1 MEVDGEASTAM
12 PVCREEDLPRYFHEM
27 VRYFNE
33 ELGKPLRIFLAD
45 EEAVRALNLDPDQYE
60 VTEQEDLKDYLYEG
74 EALRNLSGKK
84 LHKKKNHLNAFVKEY
99 EGRYEYRKLCC
110 SDRQDVWQFL
120 DLWREQKGDGAEEHL
135 DYEVEGIHEILK
147 NCFSL
152 NIRMGGIYIDGHLEA
167 FSIGSYNALEQMAVI
182 HIEKANPEIRG
193 LYQFINQQFLI
204 HEFPEAVLVNREDDL
219 GLEGLRRAKM
229 SYNPVGF
236 ARKYSVVQKRA

>member
-1 MEVDGEASTAM
+1 MNLEFQPIEAKDIDRLEPYYGLRPNKTCDSVVLDSFLWRNYYQVRYCVADEKAVLWLMEVDGEASTAM

-110 SDRQDVWQFL
+110 SDR
-120 DLWREQKGDGAEEHL
+120 
-135 DYEVEGIHEILK
+135 
-147 NCFSL
+147 
-152 NIRMGGIYIDGHLEA
+152 
-167 FSIGSYNALEQMAVI
+167 
-182 HIEKANPEIRG
+182 
-193 LYQFINQQFLI
+193 
-204 HEFPEAVLVNREDDL
+204 
-219 GLEGLRRAKM
+219 
-229 SYNPVGF
+229 
-236 ARKYSVVQKRA
+236 